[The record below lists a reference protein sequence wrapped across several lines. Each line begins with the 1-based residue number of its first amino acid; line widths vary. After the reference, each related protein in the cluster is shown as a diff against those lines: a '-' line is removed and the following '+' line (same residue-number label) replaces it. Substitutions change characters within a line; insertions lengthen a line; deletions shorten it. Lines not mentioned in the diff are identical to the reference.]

1 MIRVYGVCTAS
12 MLSRGRGAT
21 VGCPRR
27 RVLMSASKQIQ
38 FIELLLHF
46 GLETATFHAPFPFSC
61 FIAVTHSSR

>member
-1 MIRVYGVCTAS
+1 
-12 MLSRGRGAT
+12 
-21 VGCPRR
+21 
-27 RVLMSASKQIQ
+27 MSASKQIQ